1 MPESYGFMCMCSTP
15 LVCTVLRHS
24 QGTAA
29 TLQKCHVWVW
39 PIPMLPPSSG
49 VCSIQG
55 ESVKNPSL
63 SLSFLL
69 FTSSSSLPLPPC
81 RPCRCLHQPPL
92 SPLFFILS
100 PPSIGFLFLVKVCHL
115 FPLFFSL
122 WHVYW
127 IFHVDCLCRACR
139 SVDHHPY

>member
-100 PPSIGFLFLVKVCHL
+100 SSLYRFSFPRQGMPSLPTFLFTLACLLNFSCRLLV
-115 FPLFFSL
+115 
-122 WHVYW
+122 
-127 IFHVDCLCRACR
+127 
-139 SVDHHPY
+139 